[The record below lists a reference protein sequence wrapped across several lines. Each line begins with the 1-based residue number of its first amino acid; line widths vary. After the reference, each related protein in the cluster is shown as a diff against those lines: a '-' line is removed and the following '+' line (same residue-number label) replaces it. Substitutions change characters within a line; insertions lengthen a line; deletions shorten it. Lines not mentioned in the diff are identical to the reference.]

1 VLSPSSPSPEGI
13 RLLDLIARLHDNALV
28 AWDKAGFEAP
38 RDVVVSSML
47 HQKWFIGGDST
58 PRYDAIGVV
67 VTSILSTSVIRRY
80 MLIRSDCALGCRWI
94 DAR

>member
-1 VLSPSSPSPEGI
+1 M
-13 RLLDLIARLHDNALV
+13 LDLIARLHPNAIV
-28 AWDKAGFEAP
+28 AWDKAGLEAP
-38 RDVVVSSML
+38 HDVVVSSML

-58 PRYDAIGVV
+58 PRYDALGVV
-67 VTSILSTSVIRRY
+67 VTSITSTSIAMRRY